1 MQLAR
6 LLHLPS
12 RRSGPKGCTCG
23 HEAAAHEHYRRG
35 TDCALC
41 TCPKFRAGT
50 FRAGTPARARD
61 GRDVRGEQDYA
72 A

>member
-1 MQLAR
+1 VQLGR

-12 RRSGPKGCTCG
+12 RGSGAKSCTCG
-23 HEAAAHEHYRRG
+23 HGFNAHEHYRRG

-41 TCPKFRAGT
+41 TCPKFRAGS
-50 FRAGTPARARD
+50 PIRARD
-61 GRDVRGEQDYA
+61 ARDSRGEQARA

>member
-12 RRSGPKGCTCG
+12 RGSGPKGCKCG
-23 HEAAAHEHYRRG
+23 HAANAHEHYRRG
-35 TDCALC
+35 TDCGLC
-41 TCPKFRAGT
+41 SCPKFRAGT
-50 FRAGTPARARD
+50 PGRARE
-61 GRDVRGEQDYA
+61 GRDNRGERAYA

>member
-1 MQLAR
+1 VQLAR

-12 RRSGPKGCTCG
+12 RGSGPRDCTCG
-23 HEAAAHEHYRRG
+23 HAALAHEHYRRG

-50 FRAGTPARARD
+50 AAR
-61 GRDVRGEQDYA
+61 GRDERGGRGEQARA

>member
-1 MQLAR
+1 VQLGR

-12 RRSGPKGCTCG
+12 RGSRPKTCTCG
-23 HEAAAHEHYRRG
+23 HELGAHEHYRRG

-41 TCPKFRAGT
+41 TCPKFRAGSAP
-50 FRAGTPARARD
+50 RPRNARD
-61 GRDVRGEQDYA
+61 SRGEQARA

>member
-1 MQLAR
+1 VQLGR

-12 RRSGPKGCTCG
+12 RGSGPKGCTCG
-23 HEAAAHEHYRRG
+23 HAANAHEHYRRG

-41 TCPKFRAGT
+41 SCPKFRAGS
-50 FRAGTPARARD
+50 PAKGRSERD
-61 GRDVRGEQDYA
+61 NRGEQAHA

>member
-6 LLHLPS
+6 LLHLPI
-12 RRSGPKGCTCG
+12 RGSGPKGCRCG
-23 HEAAAHEHYRRG
+23 HAANAHEHYRRG
-35 TDCALC
+35 TDCAMC

-50 FRAGTPARARD
+50 ARQGPRRPRD
-61 GRDVRGEQDYA
+61 DRGEQARA